1 MPIQIPI
8 AHAEGRYYT
17 DPKTLKSLISNKQIM
32 FKYCDANG
40 EVNMVFNPNGSIK
53 NIAGICNKEKNVFG
67 MMPHPERACD
77 KNLNNL
83 DGKLI
88 FESIIENC

>member
-1 MPIQIPI
+1 
-8 AHAEGRYYT
+8 
-17 DPKTLKSLISNKQIM
+17 M
-32 FKYCDANG
+32 FKYCDASG
-40 EVNMVFNPNGSIK
+40 EVNMEFNPNGSIK

-77 KNLNNL
+77 INLNNL

-88 FESIIENC
+88 FESIIDNF